1 MVGGLGHGYPFEG
14 PIHQLCL
21 YAPERRAADVRAPAS
36 VLPGTLVDGRSGER
50 RTSRWGE
57 RSLDQ
62 LSLGQDQHVVAFG
75 WAVLFLVFVDEL
87 LAMAAFG
94 VWGWQ
99 HNPAWLL
106 VWALPVVAM
115 AVWFLF
121 ASPKARYGGPLVR
134 LVTKVTVFGLA
145 CLALY
150 DAGHTR
156 WAIALLVY
164 SVLVNALAMLPSV
177 RRLVEAPVG

>member
-1 MVGGLGHGYPFEG
+1 MDL
-14 PIHQLCL
+14 
-21 YAPERRAADVRAPAS
+21 DVSAS
-36 VLPGTLVDGRSGER
+36 ARMFDSLEKPYSPRC
-50 RTSRWGE
+50 E
-57 RSLDQ
+57 RSLDR
-62 LSLGQDQHVVAFG
+62 LSLRQDQHMVAFG

-99 HNPAWLL
+99 HNPPWLL
-106 VWALPVVAM
+106 VWALPLLAM
-115 AVWFLF
+115 VVWFLF
-121 ASPKARYGGPLVR
+121 ASPKPRYGGPAVR
-134 LVTKVTVFGLA
+134 LVTKLTVFGLA

-150 DAGHTR
+150 DAGHPR

-164 SVLVNALAMLPSV
+164 SVVVHALAMLPSV